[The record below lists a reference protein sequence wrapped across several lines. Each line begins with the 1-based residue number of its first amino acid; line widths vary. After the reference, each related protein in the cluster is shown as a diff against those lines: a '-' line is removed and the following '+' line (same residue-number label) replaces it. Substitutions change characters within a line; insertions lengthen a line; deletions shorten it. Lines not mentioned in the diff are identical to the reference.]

1 MLLGKLTVSLCE
13 SMKTLMASVKLNHL
27 LFIGKKM
34 PFDVASKKIFDF
46 FSRKQHKAK
55 TIDISLLKMKLIKT
69 HCLSFIL

>member
-34 PFDVASKKIFDF
+34 PFDVASKQIFDF
-46 FSRKQHKAK
+46 FPGNSIKLKQ
-55 TIDISLLKMKLIKT
+55 
-69 HCLSFIL
+69 